1 MEIKGNLKQVHPII
15 IRGEKNFES
24 RKVWLD
30 TETDGKYP
38 QVIEIEV
45 SGEKIGLFDGVSV
58 GAPVNCHINL
68 RGKLAMCKD
77 GIERVFNTLQCW
89 KVEAA
94 GSQQAPPAPASQQGF
109 PVEELP
115 DNGDLPF

>member
-15 IRGEKNFES
+15 TRGEKNFES

-45 SGEKIGLFDGVSV
+45 SGEKIGLFDGV
-58 GAPVNCHINL
+58 APGCPINCHINL
-68 RGKLAMCKD
+68 RGRLWTGAD
-77 GIERVFNTLQCW
+77 GVGKVFNTLQCW
-89 KVEAA
+89 KIEAA
-94 GSQQAPPAPASQQGF
+94 GSQQARPAPASQQGF

-115 DNGDLPF
+115 DNSDLPF